1 MIRQASA
8 WGQFWFDLS
17 ALHRVHGC
25 AIYTPLWGGERPLHR
40 GLYHSTWFRWVNGG
54 PIYYQVD
61 GDTMIEMLRDGL
73 IKTGCYNLRMKIAL
87 LAVLTDQINYSL
99 ERLP

>member
-1 MIRQASA
+1 
-8 WGQFWFDLS
+8 
-17 ALHRVHGC
+17 
-25 AIYTPLWGGERPLHR
+25 
-40 GLYHSTWFRWVNGG
+40 
-54 PIYYQVD
+54 
-61 GDTMIEMLRDGL
+61 MIEMLRDGL

>member
-17 ALHRVHGC
+17 SVHRVHGC
-25 AIYTPLWGGERPLHR
+25 AIYTPLWHQPRPLHR
-40 GLYHSTWFRWVNGG
+40 GLYHSTWFRWVDGG

-61 GDTMIEMLRDGL
+61 GDTMTQMLQDGL
-73 IKTGCYNLRMKIAL
+73 RQTGANDLRMKLAL
-87 LAVLTDQINYSL
+87 LALVLETSTNAM
-99 ERLP
+99 ERLL

>member
-1 MIRQASA
+1 M
-8 WGQFWFDLS
+8 
-17 ALHRVHGC
+17 
-25 AIYTPLWGGERPLHR
+25 HR

>member
-17 ALHRVHGC
+17 SVHRVHGC
-25 AIYTPLWGGERPLHR
+25 AIYTPLWSGERPPHR

-54 PIYYQVD
+54 PIYYNVD
-61 GDTMIEMLRDGL
+61 GDTMIGMLKNGL
-73 IKTGCYNLRMKIAL
+73 HKTGSNDLRMKLAL
-87 LAVLTDQINYSL
+87 LALVLETTTSNMEAAL
-99 ERLP
+99 